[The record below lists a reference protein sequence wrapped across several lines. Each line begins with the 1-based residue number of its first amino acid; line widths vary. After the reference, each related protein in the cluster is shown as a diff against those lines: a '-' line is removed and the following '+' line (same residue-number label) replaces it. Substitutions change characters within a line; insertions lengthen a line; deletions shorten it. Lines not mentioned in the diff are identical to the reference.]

1 MFVINFADTS
11 LACFVSMKNDK
22 ISEIGKLL
30 KRSTK
35 LLP

>member
-11 LACFVSMKNDK
+11 LACFVRLENDK